1 MAKKRATKEALL
13 TAAIG
18 LFQKHGFE
26 NITIDD
32 ICKEIDVTKT
42 EFYYYYKSKD
52 ELISDYFSTDNML
65 SSEELASI
73 LSANDYA
80 NQVLRI
86 IETRIRHVTVLPG
99 AMPEGQEQ
107 RPKDQ
112 GQDACDAAVLQVFPK
127 GKLPFIIR
135 DLKRPDSK
143 VGHNEHLLAQGG
155 EAKGEYPSLVI
166 PHHADDQKRQNHAGQ
181 CIDETSCN
189 IPDHV
194 LPVNVRSL
202 I

>member
-42 EFYYYYKSKD
+42 AFYYYYKSKD
-52 ELISDYFSTDNML
+52 ELIRDYFSTDNML

-80 NQVLRI
+80 NQVLSI
-86 IETRIRHVTVLPG
+86 IETRIRHVTRAGATLTKELYRIYLKDEVIPLLPEQDG
-99 AMPEGQEQ
+99 LSDIVTSLIERAQQEGQIK
-107 RPKDQ
+107 RTSSPKIL
-112 GQDACDAAVLQVFPK
+112 GNSLCCLSNGIVLK
-127 GKLPFIIR
+127 WIMAGGKFDVI
-135 DLKRPDSK
+135 
-143 VGHNEHLLAQGG
+143 NENRLLF
-155 EAKGEYPSLVI
+155 EALF
-166 PHHADDQKRQNHAGQ
+166 
-181 CIDETSCN
+181 
-189 IPDHV
+189 
-194 LPVNVRSL
+194 L
-202 I
+202 

>member
-42 EFYYYYKSKD
+42 AFYYYYKSKD
-52 ELISDYFSTDNML
+52 ELVRDYFSTDNML

-86 IETRIRHVTVLPG
+86 IETRIRHVTRAGVTLTK
-99 AMPEGQEQ
+99 ELY
-107 RPKDQ
+107 RIYLKD
-112 GQDACDAAVLQVFPK
+112 K
-127 GKLPFIIR
+127 
-135 DLKRPDSK
+135 
-143 VGHNEHLLAQGG
+143 
-155 EAKGEYPSLVI
+155 VI
-166 PHHADDQKRQNHAGQ
+166 PL
-181 CIDETSCN
+181 
-189 IPDHV
+189 
-194 LPVNVRSL
+194 LPEQDGLSDIVTSL
-202 I
+202 IERAQQEGWSYVKI